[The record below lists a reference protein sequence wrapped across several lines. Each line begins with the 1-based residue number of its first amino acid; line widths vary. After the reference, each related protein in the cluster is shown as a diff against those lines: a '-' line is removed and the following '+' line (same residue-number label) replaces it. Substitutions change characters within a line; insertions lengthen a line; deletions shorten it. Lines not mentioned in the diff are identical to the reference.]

1 MKFLISILTLL
12 MLVLFIPIFISGQS
26 KTVEFPRDTSF
37 TVWSAGQKIK
47 KDFPFAIPVK
57 KFNDLPVLEEKDI
70 VYYTINNRDI
80 HADLFYPDKMESHK
94 RAAIILI
101 HGGGWASGNKSHLVP
116 MSQKLAESGFFTAT
130 VEHRLS
136 PEAKY
141 PAAITDLKTFVKW
154 LKSNSLKYNI
164 DTTKIAV
171 LGCSSGATLA
181 SLLGTTGQNQKFT
194 SHNFKGNFSDK
205 IHALINIDG
214 IVDFTDPAESGKDN
228 DPLNPSAGA
237 RWFGYTFQLNPE
249 IWVEASPI
257 TYVNNQTPP
266 TLFINSS
273 IPRFHAGRDEY
284 TGILQQNGIYFEIH
298 TIENTPHPFWLFHP
312 WFDETWPLI
321 SQFLIKVFQE
331 E

>member
-1 MKFLISILTLL
+1 MNHNNFLIFLFLL
-12 MLVLFIPIFISGQS
+12 PVIANGQNPG
-26 KTVEFPRDTSF
+26 TDFPRDTSF
-37 TVWSAGQKIK
+37 SVRSTDENIKKEYPNALAVKEFKGLKIK
-47 KDFPFAIPVK
+47 SERDV
-57 KFNDLPVLEEKDI
+57 
-70 VYYTINNRDI
+70 VYWTFENRELY
-80 HADLFYPDKMESHK
+80 ADLFYPNKTQAK
-94 RAAIILI
+94 NVQAIILI

-116 MSQKLAESGFFTAT
+116 MSQKLAANGFFTAT

-141 PAAITDLKTFVKW
+141 PAAISDLKTFVKW
-154 LKSNSLKYNI
+154 IKDNSVKYNI

-181 SLLGTTGQNQKFT
+181 TLLGTTGQNPKFK
-194 SHNFKGNFSDK
+194 SHPFEGAFSDK
-205 IHALINIDG
+205 VHAIINIDG
-214 IVDFTDPAESGKDN
+214 IVDFTDPAESGKDE
-228 DPLNPSAGA
+228 DPEKPSAGA
-237 RWFGYTFQLNPE
+237 RWFGYTFQQKPE
-249 IWVEASPI
+249 IWVEASPL

-273 IPRFHAGRDEY
+273 IPRFHAGRDEF
-284 TGILQQNGIYFEIH
+284 TGILQRYGTYFEIH

-321 SQFLIKVFQE
+321 TQFLIKVFE